1 MFYIIRYFGFRLQI
15 VRKHPKQTA
24 TENAAFTIESSLV
37 DNARSDIIG
46 TGMVQFPTYRCLSL
60 TSSLRAVNQQPTTPS
75 LLGSRL
81 RMEENRCFQQAVS
94 ESGLRLGA
102 GCSGLSDLDSVSM
115 AYDEVP
121 PPYEA
126 VIVSESNATRPVASF
141 NSSLSTRLANY
152 SFRSSREFQI

>member
-1 MFYIIRYFGFRLQI
+1 MQI
-15 VRKHPKQTA
+15 VRKHPKQTAA
-24 TENAAFTIESSLV
+24 TENAAFTIESSL
-37 DNARSDIIG
+37 DNNNTRASG
-46 TGMVQFPTYRCLSL
+46 TVQFPTYRCLSL
-60 TSSLRAVNQQPTTPS
+60 TSSLRGGNQPATPS

-81 RMEENRCFQQAVS
+81 RMEENRCFQQS
-94 ESGLRLGA
+94 ETGVRGAGSSGLA
-102 GCSGLSDLDSVSM
+102 DLDSVSM

-126 VIVSESNATRPVASF
+126 VIVSESTATRPVASF

>member
-1 MFYIIRYFGFRLQI
+1 MWFIRLQI

-37 DNARSDIIG
+37 DNTRADIGSG
-46 TGMVQFPTYRCLSL
+46 TVQFPTYRCLSL
-60 TSSLRAVNQQPTTPS
+60 TSSLRAGNQQPTTPS
-75 LLGSRL
+75 LLGSR
-81 RMEENRCFQQAVS
+81 CFQQVS
-94 ESGLRLGA
+94 ESGLRVGA
-102 GCSGLSDLDSVSM
+102 GTSGLADLDSVSM